1 MFRILRSIDFGE
13 ETVEG
18 TGTGFVS
25 NGVTATATATA
36 EVQLGGRS
44 KALDE
49 LLVGKNR
56 KLQGENVELRVRS
69 QKFEGMVIDFIAL
82 KCECVS

>member
-1 MFRILRSIDFGE
+1 M
-13 ETVEG
+13 
-18 TGTGFVS
+18 S

-56 KLQGENVELRVRS
+56 KLQNENVELRMRN
-69 QKFEGMVIDFIAL
+69 QKLEGLLINLV
-82 KCECVS
+82 V